1 MDIST
6 GNRTTLKAYFVKN
19 SVPKERHFA
28 ELIDGMLNQKDD
40 GIVKRQ
46 GEPLSLEAAPD
57 ATQTLI
63 NFYPSFQE
71 TTPIWTLSL
80 TSGDRKGLHISD
92 GAGTSRLF
100 IDHATGNVG
109 IGTTDPKHK
118 LHVKSNAL
126 IIEAATSARLYLID
140 TTAGVSQS
148 DKTVDKAPA
157 WALDQ
162 GSDLFR
168 IIREPNLS
176 TPGTAMLTIQASGD
190 VTVTGKVTATSF
202 QGSMDVGQLTTG
214 VLALERLPELP
225 MTKITGLQGALDGKL
240 STTAPVQASQ
250 LVGVLAL
257 ERLPELPMTKIT
269 GLQGALD
276 GKLSILEGGAVSIG
290 TQFTPQ
296 QLNITGGLGFAN
308 HNATDKK
315 LYAPADGVLEW
326 MTHDG
331 AGEHGFAVSHQGTQ
345 RIFLNTKGHSYLNG
359 GNIGIGTTNPM
370 AVFHVNGATAPDSY
384 EKSLPIAITGKLHVT
399 DNDQT
404 MRDLLKDLP
413 PYTVVIGIEDHPN
426 GNLLFYWM
434 GGADGKQ
441 FKRSA
446 LS

>member
-140 TTAGVSQS
+140 TTAGASQS

-202 QGSMDVGQLTTG
+202 QGSMDVGQLTT
-214 VLALERLPELP
+214 
-225 MTKITGLQGALDGKL
+225 
-240 STTAPVQASQ
+240 
-250 LVGVLAL
+250 GVLAL